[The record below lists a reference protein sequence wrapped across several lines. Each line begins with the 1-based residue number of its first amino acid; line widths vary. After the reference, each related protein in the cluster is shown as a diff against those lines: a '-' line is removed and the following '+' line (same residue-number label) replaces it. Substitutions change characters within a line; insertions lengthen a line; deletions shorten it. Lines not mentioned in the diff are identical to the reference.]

1 MVFHYLN
8 KALNFQDEGEGPAL
22 VLLHGYPE
30 TNAIWDEFSK
40 TLTKNFRLIR
50 PDLPGLGD
58 SEQIAEIQSME
69 MMAVT
74 VKELLDYLK
83 IGECVMIGHSMG
95 GYVTLAFAELFPEK
109 LRGFG
114 LFHSMALEDTE
125 EGKQNRDRTIELI
138 RRNKTNFLNQF
149 IPNLFAGHNR
159 ELYSKEVMM
168 LKETGGKAST
178 SSLIALMEGMKLRK
192 DRTEVLRNS
201 RVPVL
206 FILGGHDT
214 RMPVEKIQPQ
224 TALPAISQTLI
235 LGNAGHMGFFEEKE
249 ITLKTI
255 SDFCSLCYS
264 LSEANHSA

>member
-1 MVFHYLN
+1 MVFNYLN

-109 LRGFG
+109 LRG
-114 LFHSMALEDTE
+114 
-125 EGKQNRDRTIELI
+125 
-138 RRNKTNFLNQF
+138 
-149 IPNLFAGHNR
+149 
-159 ELYSKEVMM
+159 V
-168 LKETGGKAST
+168 
-178 SSLIALMEGMKLRK
+178 
-192 DRTEVLRNS
+192 
-201 RVPVL
+201 RV
-206 FILGGHDT
+206 
-214 RMPVEKIQPQ
+214 
-224 TALPAISQTLI
+224 ISFD
-235 LGNAGHMGFFEEKE
+235 GA
-249 ITLKTI
+249 
-255 SDFCSLCYS
+255 
-264 LSEANHSA
+264 